1 MFRGILAL
9 VTIVIYIYGVKTS
22 SVDCVKIVKSISSAK
37 MRMIKNTNPKLKFL
51 AEEAIQ
57 DVSKMKKIPVQSIKR
72 CVTVGN
78 LRGSA

>member
-1 MFRGILAL
+1 MFRVILAL
-9 VTIVIYIYGVKTS
+9 VTIICAYNVVASTT
-22 SVDCVKIVKSISSAK
+22 DCVKIVSSISSAK

-72 CVTVGN
+72 CVTIGN